1 MAIKLGATGITFHDN
16 SVQTTAGGPV
26 TTLYAI
32 GSYTV
37 GRPQNLT
44 DYPVD
49 STVAGTSLYTTSF
62 NPTNSYNE
70 SSNNDMP
77 FTVGAV
83 AVLVNTG
90 SWRALSGARV
100 VAGQAYYGTFCQG
113 LWVRYA

>member
-1 MAIKLGATGITFHDN
+1 MAIKLGATGIIFHDN

-37 GRPQNLT
+37 GRPQNNT
-44 DYPVD
+44 DYPVN
-49 STVAGTSLYTTSF
+49 STIAGTSLYTTGHG
-62 NPTNSYNE
+62 PTHDSNE
-70 SSNNDMP
+70 SGTLAAP
-77 FTVGAV
+77 FSGVAG

-90 SWRALSGARV
+90 SWRALSR
-100 VAGQAYYGTFCQG
+100 AYNAVSGSYGWCQG